1 MDFILPPHIKGLIF
15 DIDGTLADT
24 MPAHFAASQR
34 AAKEMGFEFPLEYFL
49 SSAGTPT
56 TKVFETLLASQNKS
70 HISALE
76 ASALKEKYY
85 LELIPTIRPINFTMN
100 IVKFYSGKIPMSMG
114 TGGTLEIALP
124 HIEAIGVQQYIPI
137 LVSAED
143 VRRHKPF
150 PDTFL
155 ACAARMGIPPHQCLV
170 FEDAENGFTAAKD
183 AGMSFI
189 DVREYHQS
197 DYSQSYF

>member
-34 AAKEMGFEFPLEYFL
+34 AAKEMGFEFPLDYFL

-56 TKVFETLLASQNKS
+56 SKVFEALLVSQGKS
-70 HISALE
+70 HIDAKE
-76 ASALKEKYY
+76 ATALKEKYY
-85 LELIPTIRPINFTMN
+85 LELIPTILPIPFTMN
-100 IVKFYSGKIPMSMG
+100 IVKNYAGKIPMSMG

-124 HIEAIGVQQYIPI
+124 NIEAIKVQQYIPI

-155 ACAARMGIPPHQCLV
+155 TCAARMGIAPEHCLV

-183 AGMSFI
+183 AGMEFI
-189 DVREYHQS
+189 DVRQYHQS
-197 DYSQSYF
+197 DFTKSFF

>member
-34 AAKEMGFEFPLEYFL
+34 VAKEMGFEFPLEYFL

-56 TKVFETLLASQNKS
+56 TKVFEALLASQGKS
-70 HISALE
+70 HIDAIA

-85 LELIPTIRPINFTMN
+85 LELIPTVLPIPFTMN
-100 IVKFYSGKIPMSMG
+100 IVKAYAGKIPMSMG

-124 HIEAIGVQQYIPI
+124 NIEVIGVQEFIPI

-155 ACAARMGIPPHQCLV
+155 ACAARMGIPPGNCLV
-170 FEDAENGFTAAKD
+170 FEDAENGFTAAKE
-183 AGMSFI
+183 AGMNYI
-189 DVREYHQS
+189 DVREYHTSDFTQS
-197 DYSQSYF
+197 FF

>member
-24 MPAHFAASQR
+24 TPAHFAASQR
-34 AAKEMGFEFPLEYFL
+34 AAQEMGFEFPLEYFL

-56 TKVFETLLASQNKS
+56 TKVFEALLASQGKS
-70 HISALE
+70 HIDAIA

-85 LELIPTIRPINFTMN
+85 LELIPTVLPIPFTMN
-100 IVKFYSGKIPMSMG
+100 IVKNYAGKMPMSMG

-124 HIEAIGVQQYIPI
+124 NIEAIKVEQYIPI

-155 ACAARMGIPPHQCLV
+155 TCAARMGIAPEYCLV
-170 FEDAENGFTAAKD
+170 FEDAENGFTAARD
-183 AGMSFI
+183 AGMDFV
-189 DVREYHQS
+189 DVRQYHQS
-197 DYSQSYF
+197 NFTQRFF